1 MADLSTPKSISV
13 NLGLGSLAG
22 VTATWEPDESEKNAA
37 WEMYVELVTRI
48 SVVELQPDEG
58 LLREA
63 LTSFY
68 SIFQSTREIMR
79 RHGPSVAKDKG
90 PGKVS
95 FGYLAVVVLNQ
106 ALRPVLAKWHPLL
119 LAHEEAK
126 PDSVSSV
133 EHERNWDKN
142 AELRQVLDET
152 RDILIEYANTLSQAA
167 GVESLVRAEEGKPPL
182 IVRRKTTE

>member
-1 MADLSTPKSISV
+1 MAEIPTPNSISV
-13 NLGLGSLAG
+13 SVNIPYVGG
-22 VTATWEPDESEKNAA
+22 VQATWEPDESEQKAA

-63 LTSFY
+63 LTSLY

-79 RHGPSVAKDKG
+79 RHGPSVARPKG
-90 PGKVS
+90 PDQMS
-95 FGYLAVVVLNQ
+95 FGYLAVLVLNR

-119 LAHEEAK
+119 LAHEETK

-142 AELRQVLDET
+142 DELRQVLNQT
-152 RDILIEYANTLSQAA
+152 RDILIKYADTLAEAA
-167 GVESLVRAEEGKPPL
+167 GVHSLVRAEEGKPPL